1 MIEILKNV
9 SSAEA
14 AKIARIEE
22 NKRGFRK
29 ATISSKDSTK
39 NFFPGGTNHDVIW
52 LAEQASTNEDFGE
65 TANFLKHLTF
75 RKIGSFFIYTYN
87 SLRLISLT

>member
-1 MIEILKNV
+1 MDSGKRLFLRKIL
-9 SSAEA
+9 
-14 AKIARIEE
+14 R
-22 NKRGFRK
+22 
-29 ATISSKDSTK
+29 K

-75 RKIGSFFIYTYN
+75 RKIGSFFYIH
-87 SLRLISLT
+87 I